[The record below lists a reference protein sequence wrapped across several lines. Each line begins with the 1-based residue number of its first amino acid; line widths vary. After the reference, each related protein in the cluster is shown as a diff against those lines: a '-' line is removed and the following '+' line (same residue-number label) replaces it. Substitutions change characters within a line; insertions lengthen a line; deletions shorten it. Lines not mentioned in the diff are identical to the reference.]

1 MDSARLVIDASV
13 GIKLVIAE
21 TGSDAADAL
30 FSHAA
35 DTAGSRLYV
44 PDLFYTECANVLWK
58 YVKRF
63 GYSAKEARKGIERL
77 RGLGLVKLETE
88 LFLEDAFG
96 IAVAHEI
103 SVYDACYVAASMHV
117 SATLVTADERLVA
130 KLAKISCPP
139 RLLGTFD
146 L

>member
-1 MDSARLVIDASV
+1 MDFARLVIDASV

-21 TGSDAADAL
+21 AGSDAAHAL

-35 DTAGSRLYV
+35 ATEGSRLYV

-63 GYSAKEARKGIERL
+63 GYSAKDAQKNIERL
-77 RGLGLVKLETE
+77 IGLGLIRLETD
-88 LFLEDAFG
+88 LLLKNAFA
-96 IAVAHEI
+96 IAVTHEI

-117 SATLVTADERLVA
+117 SAPLVTADERLVT
-130 KLAKISCPP
+130 KLAKISSPP
-139 RLLGTFD
+139 RLLGTLD